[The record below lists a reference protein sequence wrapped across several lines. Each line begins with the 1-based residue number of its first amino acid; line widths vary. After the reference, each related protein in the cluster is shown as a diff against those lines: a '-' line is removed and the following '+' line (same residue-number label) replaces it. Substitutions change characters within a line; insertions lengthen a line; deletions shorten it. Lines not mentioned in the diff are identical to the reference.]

1 MTQTVKAGRK
11 VGAVMGGI
19 LFAIFGLVPGFY
31 FGSYGTLVIL
41 SHLTGGPMEPTI
53 LVRMLVVAGIL
64 VGIACMASVSVVVGA
79 LFGTAVGYVTDALSS
94 PAKGKELAPESA
106 KTE

>member
-64 VGIACMASVSVVVGA
+64 VGIACTASVSVVVGA
-79 LFGTAVGYVTDALSS
+79 LFGTAVGYATDALSS
-94 PAKGKELAPESA
+94 PAKGKELAPETA